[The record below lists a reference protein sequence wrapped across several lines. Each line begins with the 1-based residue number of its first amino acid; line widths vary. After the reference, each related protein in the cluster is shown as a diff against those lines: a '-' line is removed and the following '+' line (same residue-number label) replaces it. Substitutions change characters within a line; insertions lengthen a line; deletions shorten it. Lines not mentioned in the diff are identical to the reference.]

1 MKITR
6 LNIKEY
12 VSVLIFLL
20 VLSCQSLS
28 KDYDI
33 KATKVDSLLVHLDRN
48 DSPGVAIGVI
58 QNGKFVY
65 KKYYGRANLNHDIPI
80 SEKSVFNIASLS
92 KQFTAACIH
101 LLVEEG
107 RISLNADI
115 KKYLPNFPSYGKPI
129 SIKNLLFH
137 TSGIRDYTELL
148 MLGGT
153 RLFKGYD
160 NEEALQMIYRQ
171 KNLSFE
177 PGKKW
182 MYSNSNYILL
192 KEIIEKV
199 SGETLNDFAKQNIFD
214 PLDML
219 NTQYN
224 GSHESVIKNRVTRYR
239 NKDGK
244 YAKVSDNDFT
254 IGDGGIFSNLDD
266 FLRWDQNFYNTKIGS
281 GEFIESLEKSNVEFE
296 LGREIKGYYAS
307 GLMIM
312 DYRGQKLILH
322 GGGDIGIQ
330 TGYFRFPDLNF
341 SVISMANTNDY
352 DFFGTSLK
360 IADLYLEDS
369 LKNQLPEINEEVQIV
384 PNPEKKIFSVK
395 ELEEYVGYYFSEEV
409 DYFIE
414 IIREEGKLKMPDTN
428 APGFLPVSVIE
439 KDSLKLGPGKAKF
452 HRDLQGNIRGFSFD
466 LDGGRVTGVVYEKQY

>member
-1 MKITR
+1 MITR
-6 LNIKEY
+6 LNIKVY

-20 VLSCQSLS
+20 VLSCQGPV
-28 KDYDI
+28 KDHDI
-33 KATKVDSLLVHLDRN
+33 KATTVDSLLVQFDRN
-48 DSPGVAIGVI
+48 HGPGVAIGII
-58 QNGKFVY
+58 QNGGFVY
-65 KKYYGRANLNHDIPI
+65 KKYFGQSNLNHDIPI

-101 LLVEEG
+101 LLAEEG
-107 RISLNADI
+107 QLSLDDDI
-115 KKYLPNFPSYGKPI
+115 RRHLPDFPSYGKPI

-160 NEEALQMIYRQ
+160 NDEAIQMIYRQ
-171 KNLSFE
+171 KSLSFE

-199 SGETLNDFAKQNIFD
+199 SGESLEEFAKQNIFG
-214 PLDML
+214 PLGML

-239 NKDGK
+239 TKDGK
-244 YAKVSDNDFT
+244 YAAVPDNDFT

-266 FLRWDQNFYNTKIGS
+266 FLRWDQNFYNSKIGS
-281 GEFIESLEKSNVEFE
+281 KEFVESQEKSNVEFE

-322 GGGDIGIQ
+322 GGGDAGIQ
-330 TGYFRFPDLNF
+330 TGYFRFPNSNF
-341 SVISMANTNDY
+341 SVVSMANTNEY
-352 DFFGTSLK
+352 DFFGISLK
-360 IADLYLEDS
+360 IADLYLKDS
-369 LKNQLPEINEEVQIV
+369 LKDQLPERNEEIQVV
-384 PNPEKKIFSVK
+384 PKPPKKNFSAK
-395 ELEEYVGYYFSEEV
+395 ELEEYVGYYFSNEV

-414 IIREEGKLKMPDTN
+414 IVREEGKLKMPDTN
-428 APGFLPVSVIE
+428 APGFLPVSIIE

-452 HRDLQGNIRGFSFD
+452 HRDLQGKITGFSFD
-466 LDGGRVTGVVYEKQY
+466 LDGGRVTGVVYKKQN